1 MKNNLR
7 YIIREQLEKIIESQ
21 ENSLAGDAIND
32 IQNQV
37 ADTQEYLDNL
47 EKETQ
52 SSIKTDEKL
61 LNVDRQRRSNSPTTI
76 KIDGESV
83 ANPTRK
89 GLDQELPAKQ
99 KVIDARKKA
108 LKNIE
113 KAQKNYQ
120 KMSDDLKK
128 KELDLKKSEKEGGSS
143 NTILP
148 SLNSPI

>member
-7 YIIREQLEKIIESQ
+7 YIIREQLEKLFEAEAQ
-21 ENSLAGDAIND
+21 NPAGEAID
-32 IQNQV
+32 GLQKQV

-47 EKETQ
+47 EKETR
-52 SSIKTDEKL
+52 SSIQTDEKL
-61 LNVDRQRRSNSPTTI
+61 LNVDRQRRSSSPTTL

-99 KVIDARKKA
+99 KVIDVRKKA

-120 KMSDDLKK
+120 KMADDLEK
-128 KELDLKKSEKEGGSS
+128 KELEIMSSQKEGGSKPS
-143 NTILP
+143 VLP
-148 SLNSPI
+148 SLSSAI